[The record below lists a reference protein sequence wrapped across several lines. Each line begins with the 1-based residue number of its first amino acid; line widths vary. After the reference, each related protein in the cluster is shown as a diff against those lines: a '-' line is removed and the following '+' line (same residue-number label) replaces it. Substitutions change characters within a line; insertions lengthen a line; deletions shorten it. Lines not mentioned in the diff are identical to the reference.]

1 MKSLKINLIFILM
14 VFSFSVAAEG
24 FVVIVNSAN
33 PSSQIS
39 KDVLQDYYFKRNRHW
54 PDGKPVRFFDRQN
67 NGSRELFLKNIIQKT
82 SRQVDQYWIGQ
93 KFNTG
98 DSAPT
103 QVPSDSLTIGLVAK
117 FPGGIGYVSDSTVL
131 PKEVKV
137 IEVMGK

>member
-1 MKSLKINLIFILM
+1 MKTPKIILSLIFLLLGSSA
-14 VFSFSVAAEG
+14 FAQG
-24 FVVIVNSAN
+24 FVMIVNSEN
-33 PSSQIS
+33 PTLQIS
-39 KDVLQDYYFKRNRHW
+39 KDVIQDYYFKRNRSW
-54 PDGKPVRFFDRQN
+54 SDGKPVRFFDRQN
-67 NGSRELFLKNIIQKT
+67 NGLRESFLKTIINKS

-103 QVPSDSLTIGLVAK
+103 QVSSDSLVIGLVSK
-117 FPGGIGYVSDSTVL
+117 FPGGIGYVSEGTVL